1 MQFVGLLL
9 IVNSLAGGAWW
20 VASGRSQTIVLPIC
34 VAAMALG
41 VFLMIHSHA
50 TSHPAGAGVA
60 SGQAANS
67 EDLAHQIAEAKSVL
81 EELRDQT
88 AAADWHLKQLD
99 EHVKSME
106 VLPDGRNRIG
116 NTVIGQPVTLLAKL
130 EALKKV
136 PADRP
141 AEALALAQ
149 ECITLYESTR
159 DKMGGVV
166 IASGD
171 IGPDMIGGLYVTAAT
186 TAQRMDDHDHALEW
200 ARAAV
205 AVRSTPERQFLLV
218 TTLINKNLSNE
229 ASGIIQQVLKAGGPD
244 AAKFR
249 QLLDQY
255 KIPYKKDS

>member
-20 VASGRSQTIVLPIC
+20 VATGRPQATVLPIC
-34 VAAMALG
+34 VAALAAG
-41 VFLMIHSHA
+41 VFLIVHDRA
-50 TSHPAGAGVA
+50 TSPPRTAGTTPAQAGG
-60 SGQAANS
+60 SD
-67 EDLAHQIAEAKSVL
+67 ELAHQIAEAKTLLQHL
-81 EELRDQT
+81 EDQT
-88 AAADWHLKQLD
+88 ASADWHLKQLD

-116 NTVIGQPVTLLAKL
+116 NTVIGQPVVLIPKL
-130 EALKKV
+130 EALKQV
-136 PADRP
+136 PPDHP
-141 AEALALAQ
+141 AETLALAK
-149 ECITLYESTR
+149 ECIDLYESTR
-159 DKMGGVV
+159 EHMGGVV
-166 IASGD
+166 LASGD

-218 TTLINKNLSNE
+218 TTLINKNLGGE
-229 ASGIIQQVLKAGGPD
+229 AAALIQQQLKAGGAD

-255 KIPYKKDS
+255 KIPYKKGD

>member
-20 VASGRSQTIVLPIC
+20 VATGRPQMYVTPIC
-34 VAAMALG
+34 VAALAAG
-41 VFLMIHSHA
+41 VFLIVHDRA
-50 TSHPAGAGVA
+50 TSSPQTPGATPAQAGG
-60 SGQAANS
+60 SD
-67 EDLAHQIAEAKSVL
+67 ELAHQIAEAKTLLQHL
-81 EELRDQT
+81 EDQT

-116 NTVIGQPVTLLAKL
+116 NTVIGQPVVLIPKL
-130 EALKKV
+130 EALKQV
-136 PADRP
+136 PADHP
-141 AEALALAQ
+141 AETLALAK
-149 ECITLYESTR
+149 ECIDLYESTR
-159 DKMGGVV
+159 EHMGGVV
-166 IASGD
+166 LASGD

-218 TTLINKNLSNE
+218 TTLINKNLGGEST
-229 ASGIIQQVLKAGGPD
+229 AIIQHQLKAGGAD

-255 KIPYKKDS
+255 KIPYKKVD